1 MSSAAIMVLI
11 VNLQAKIDA
20 LNEAI
25 GHLNNAS
32 ASYSQFPSVLEEIG
46 AGWKNSIV
54 INGEAADKGKAME
67 HAKEFQGFVGEI
79 GAIIGVISAK
89 LAEYEVKLAELWQQY
104 WAAKKA
110 EEEAAAAA
118 AAAAQSGGG
127 YEGNSTAQA
136 AAGNNS
142 IVACFK
148 KNTKVLTNKGY
159 INIQDI
165 KVNDLVM
172 SYNIDSNNNEYS
184 KVIKT
189 YEHKDTKD
197 YLYKITSKS
206 IVIEA
211 TSKHPICI
219 DNDKIEYIEAEKLK
233 INDKLV
239 DLNGNL
245 HPIDNIE
252 FNEIIDTFYNL
263 EVEKNHNYYVTE
275 NDILVHNKR

>member
-1 MSSAAIMVLI
+1 MSSAAILAQI
-11 VNLQAKIDA
+11 HALQAKVDA

-32 ASYSQFPSVLEEIG
+32 TSFSQFTPVLEEIG

-54 INGEAADKGKAME
+54 INGEPADKRKAVE
-67 HAKEFQGFVGEI
+67 RAKEFQGFI
-79 GAIIGVISAK
+79 SKISSIIGVISAK
-89 LAEYEVKLAELWQQY
+89 IGEYEAKIAALWIEY

-118 AAAAQSGGG
+118 A
-127 YEGNSTAQA
+127 Y
-136 AAGNNS
+136 AGTQINGHRAGDS
-142 IVACFK
+142 SAVACFK

-159 INIQDI
+159 VNIQDI

-172 SYNIDSNNNEYS
+172 SYNIESNNNEYS

-189 YEHKDTKD
+189 FEHKDTKD

-219 DNDKIEYIEAEKLK
+219 KNNELEYIEAEKLK

-245 HPIDNIE
+245 HSIDKIE
-252 FNEIIDTFYNL
+252 FNEIVDNFYNL

-275 NDILVHNKR
+275 NDILVHNKK

>member
-1 MSSAAIMVLI
+1 MSSAAILAQI
-11 VNLQAKIDA
+11 HALQAKVDA

-32 ASYSQFPSVLEEIG
+32 TSFSQFPPVLEEIG

-54 INGEAADKGKAME
+54 INGEPADKGKAVE
-67 HAKEFQGFVGEI
+67 RAKEFQGFI
-79 GAIIGVISAK
+79 SKISSIIGVISAK
-89 LAEYEVKLAELWQQY
+89 IGEYEAKIAALWIEY

-118 AAAAQSGGG
+118 A
-127 YEGNSTAQA
+127 Y
-136 AAGNNS
+136 AGTQINGHRAGDS
-142 IVACFK
+142 SAVACFK

-159 INIQDI
+159 VNIQDI

-172 SYNIDSNNNEYS
+172 SYDIESNNNEYS

-189 YEHKDTKD
+189 FEHKDTKD

-206 IVIEA
+206 IVIET

-219 DNDKIEYIEAEKLK
+219 KNNELEYIEAEKLK

-245 HPIDNIE
+245 HSIDKIE
-252 FNEIIDTFYNL
+252 FNEIVDNFYNL

-275 NDILVHNKR
+275 NDILVHNKK

>member
-1 MSSAAIMVLI
+1 MSSAAILAQI
-11 VNLQAKIDA
+11 HALQAKVDA

-32 ASYSQFPSVLEEIG
+32 TSFSQFPPVLEEIG

-54 INGEAADKGKAME
+54 INGEPADKGKAVE
-67 HAKEFQGFVGEI
+67 RAKEFQGFI
-79 GAIIGVISAK
+79 GKISSIIGVIAAK
-89 LAEYEVKLAELWQQY
+89 IAEYEAEIAELWVAY

-118 AAAAQSGGG
+118 A
-127 YEGNSTAQA
+127 Y
-136 AAGNNS
+136 AGTQINGHRAGDS
-142 IVACFK
+142 SAVACFK

-159 INIQDI
+159 VNIQDI

-172 SYNIDSNNNEYS
+172 SYNIESNNNEYS

-189 YEHKDTKD
+189 FEHKDTKD

-219 DNDKIEYIEAEKLK
+219 KNNELEYIEAEKLK
-233 INDKLV
+233 TNDKLV
-239 DLNGNL
+239 DINGNL
-245 HPIDNIE
+245 HSIDKIE

-263 EVEKNHNYYVTE
+263 EVEVNHNYYVTK
-275 NDILVHNKR
+275 NNILVHNKK

>member
-1 MSSAAIMVLI
+1 MSSAEILAQIHD
-11 VNLQAKIDA
+11 LQAKVDA

-32 ASYSQFPSVLEEIG
+32 TSFSQFPPVLEEIG
-46 AGWKNSIV
+46 AGWKNSII
-54 INGEAADKGKAME
+54 INGEPADKEKAVE
-67 HAKEFQGFVGEI
+67 RAKEFQEFIEKI
-79 GAIIGVISAK
+79 SSIIGVISAK
-89 LAEYEVKLAELWQQY
+89 IGEYEAEIDALWIEY

-110 EEEAAAAA
+110 EEEAAAEAA
-118 AAAAQSGGG
+118 DEDAD
-127 YEGNSTAQA
+127 EKSTSDVVLTSA
-136 AAGNNS
+136 
-142 IVACFK
+142 VACFK

-159 INIQDI
+159 VNIQDI

-172 SYNIDSNNNEYS
+172 SYNIESNNNEYS

-189 YEHKDTKD
+189 FEHKDTKD

-219 DNDKIEYIEAEKLK
+219 KNNELEYIEAEKLK

-245 HPIDNIE
+245 HSIDKIE
-252 FNEIIDTFYNL
+252 FNEIVDNFYNL

-275 NDILVHNKR
+275 NDILVHNKK

>member
-1 MSSAAIMVLI
+1 MSSAAILAQI
-11 VNLQAKIDA
+11 HALQAKVDA

-32 ASYSQFPSVLEEIG
+32 ASFGQFPPVLEEIG
-46 AGWKNSIV
+46 AGWKNSII
-54 INGEAADKGKAME
+54 INGEPADKGKAVE
-67 HAKEFQGFVGEI
+67 RAKEFQGFI
-79 GAIIGVISAK
+79 GKISSIIGVIAAK
-89 LAEYEVKLAELWQQY
+89 IAEYEAEIAELWVAY

-118 AAAAQSGGG
+118 AAAASGISG
-127 YEGNSTAQA
+127 ST
-136 AAGNNS
+136 AGNNS

-165 KVNDLVM
+165 KVNDLVV
-172 SYNIDSNNNEYS
+172 SYNIDSNKNEYS

-189 YEHKDTKD
+189 FEHKDTKD
-197 YLYKITSKS
+197 YLYKIASKS

-219 DNDKIEYIEAEKLK
+219 DNGKMEYIEAEKIK
-233 INDKLV
+233 ISDKLV
-239 DLNGNL
+239 DLDGNKHL
-245 HPIDNIE
+245 VDKIE
-252 FNEIIDTFYNL
+252 FNEIVDTFYNL
-263 EVEKNHNYYVTE
+263 EVKDNHNYYVTE
-275 NDILVHNKR
+275 NNILVHNKK

>member
-1 MSSAAIMVLI
+1 MSSAAILAQI
-11 VNLQAKIDA
+11 HALQAKVDA

-32 ASYSQFPSVLEEIG
+32 TSFSQFPPVLEEIG
-46 AGWKNSIV
+46 AGWKNSII
-54 INGEAADKGKAME
+54 INGEPADKGKAAE
-67 HAKEFQGFVGEI
+67 RAKEFQGFI
-79 GAIIGVISAK
+79 GKISSIIGVISAK
-89 LAEYEVKLAELWQQY
+89 IGEYEAKIAALWIEY

-118 AAAAQSGGG
+118 A
-127 YEGNSTAQA
+127 Y
-136 AAGNNS
+136 AGTQINGHRAGDS
-142 IVACFK
+142 SAVACFK

-172 SYNIDSNNNEYS
+172 SYNIESNNNEYS

-189 YEHKDTKD
+189 FEHKDIND
-197 YLYKITSKS
+197 DLYKITSKS

-219 DNDKIEYIEAEKLK
+219 KNNELEYIEAEKLK

-245 HPIDNIE
+245 HPIDKIE

-263 EVEKNHNYYVTE
+263 EVEGNHNYYVTK
-275 NDILVHNKR
+275 NNILVHNKK

>member
-1 MSSAAIMVLI
+1 MSSAAILAQI
-11 VNLQAKIDA
+11 NALQAKVDA

-32 ASYSQFPSVLEEIG
+32 TSFSQFPPVLEEIG

-54 INGEAADKGKAME
+54 INGEPADKGKAVE
-67 HAKEFQGFVGEI
+67 RAKEFQGFI
-79 GAIIGVISAK
+79 SKISSIIGVISAK
-89 LAEYEVKLAELWQQY
+89 IAEYEAEIAELWVAY

-110 EEEAAAAA
+110 EEEAAARAA
-118 AAAAQSGGG
+118 AAASSGKSS
-127 YEGNSTAQA
+127 STAQ
-136 AAGNNS
+136 NNS

-159 INIQDI
+159 VNIQDI
-165 KVNDLVM
+165 KVNDLVV
-172 SYNIDSNNNEYS
+172 SYNIDSNKNEYS

-189 YEHKDTKD
+189 FEHKDTKD

-219 DNDKIEYIEAEKLK
+219 KNNKIEYVETEILK
-233 INDKLV
+233 TNDKLV
-239 DLNGNL
+239 DINGNL
-245 HPIDNIE
+245 HPIDKIE

-263 EVEKNHNYYVTE
+263 EVEDNHNYYVTE
-275 NDILVHNKR
+275 NNILVHNKK

>member
-1 MSSAAIMVLI
+1 MSSAAILAQI
-11 VNLQAKIDA
+11 HALQAKVDA

-32 ASYSQFPSVLEEIG
+32 TSFSQFPPVLEEIG
-46 AGWKNSIV
+46 AGWKNSII
-54 INGEAADKGKAME
+54 INGEPADKGKAVE
-67 HAKEFQGFVGEI
+67 RAKEFQGFI
-79 GAIIGVISAK
+79 GKISSIIGVIAAK
-89 LAEYEVKLAELWQQY
+89 IAEYEAEIAELWVAY

-118 AAAAQSGGG
+118 A
-127 YEGNSTAQA
+127 Y
-136 AAGNNS
+136 AGTQINGHRAGDS
-142 IVACFK
+142 SAVACFK

-159 INIQDI
+159 VNIQDI

-172 SYNIDSNNNEYS
+172 SYNIESNNNEYS

-189 YEHKDTKD
+189 FEHKDIND
-197 YLYKITSKS
+197 DLYKITSKS

-219 DNDKIEYIEAEKLK
+219 KNNELEYIEAEKLK

-245 HPIDNIE
+245 HPIDKIE

-263 EVEKNHNYYVTE
+263 EVEGNHNYYVTK
-275 NDILVHNKR
+275 NNILVHNKK

>member
-1 MSSAAIMVLI
+1 MSSAAILAQI
-11 VNLQAKIDA
+11 HALQAKVDA

-25 GHLNNAS
+25 GHLYNAS
-32 ASYSQFPSVLEEIG
+32 GSFSQFPPVLEEIG

-54 INGEAADKGKAME
+54 INGEPADKGKAVE
-67 HAKEFQGFVGEI
+67 RAKEFQGFI
-79 GAIIGVISAK
+79 SKISSIIGVISAK
-89 LAEYEVKLAELWQQY
+89 IGEYEAKIAALWIEY

-118 AAAAQSGGG
+118 A
-127 YEGNSTAQA
+127 Y
-136 AAGNNS
+136 AGTQINGHRAGDS
-142 IVACFK
+142 SAVACFK

-159 INIQDI
+159 VNIQDI

-172 SYNIDSNNNEYS
+172 SYNIESNNNEYS

-189 YEHKDTKD
+189 FEHKDAKD

-206 IVIEA
+206 IVIKA

-219 DNDKIEYIEAEKLK
+219 KNNELEYIEAEKLK

-245 HPIDNIE
+245 HPIDKIE

-263 EVEKNHNYYVTE
+263 EVEDNHNYYVTK
-275 NDILVHNKR
+275 NNILVHNKK

>member
-1 MSSAAIMVLI
+1 MSSAAILAQI
-11 VNLQAKIDA
+11 HALQAKVDA

-32 ASYSQFPSVLEEIG
+32 TSFSQFPPVLEEIG
-46 AGWKNSIV
+46 AGWKNSII
-54 INGEAADKGKAME
+54 INGEPADKGKAVE
-67 HAKEFQGFVGEI
+67 RAKEFQGFI
-79 GAIIGVISAK
+79 GKISSIIGVIAAK
-89 LAEYEVKLAELWQQY
+89 IAEYEAEIAALWIEY

-118 AAAAQSGGG
+118 A
-127 YEGNSTAQA
+127 Y
-136 AAGNNS
+136 AGTQINGHRAGDS
-142 IVACFK
+142 SAVACFK

-159 INIQDI
+159 VNIQDI

-172 SYNIDSNNNEYS
+172 SYNIESNNNEYS

-189 YEHKDTKD
+189 FEHKDTKD

-219 DNDKIEYIEAEKLK
+219 KNNELEYIEAEKLK

-245 HPIDNIE
+245 HSIDKIE
-252 FNEIIDTFYNL
+252 FN
-263 EVEKNHNYYVTE
+263 
-275 NDILVHNKR
+275 

>member
-1 MSSAAIMVLI
+1 MSSAAILAQI
-11 VNLQAKIDA
+11 HALQAKVDA

-32 ASYSQFPSVLEEIG
+32 TSFSQFPPVLEEIG

-54 INGEAADKGKAME
+54 INGEPADKGKAVE
-67 HAKEFQGFVGEI
+67 RAKEFQGFI
-79 GAIIGVISAK
+79 SKISSIIGVISAK
-89 LAEYEVKLAELWQQY
+89 IGEYEEEIDALWIEY

-118 AAAAQSGGG
+118 AAAAA
-127 YEGNSTAQA
+127 Y
-136 AAGNNS
+136 AGTQINGHRAGDS
-142 IVACFK
+142 SAVACFK

-159 INIQDI
+159 VNIQDI

-172 SYNIDSNNNEYS
+172 SYNIESNNNEYS

-189 YEHKDTKD
+189 FEHKDTKD

-219 DNDKIEYIEAEKLK
+219 KNNELEYIEAEKLK

-245 HPIDNIE
+245 HLIDKIE
-252 FNEIIDTFYNL
+252 FNVIVDNFYNL

-275 NDILVHNKR
+275 NDILVHNKK

>member
-1 MSSAAIMVLI
+1 L
-11 VNLQAKIDA
+11 
-20 LNEAI
+20 
-25 GHLNNAS
+25 
-32 ASYSQFPSVLEEIG
+32 
-46 AGWKNSIV
+46 W
-54 INGEAADKGKAME
+54 
-67 HAKEFQGFVGEI
+67 
-79 GAIIGVISAK
+79 
-89 LAEYEVKLAELWQQY
+89 VKY

-118 AAAAQSGGG
+118 A
-127 YEGNSTAQA
+127 Y
-136 AAGNNS
+136 AGTQINGHRAGDSSASCNVLKR
-142 IVACFK
+142 IQ
-148 KNTKVLTNKGY
+148 KVLTNKGY
-159 INIQDI
+159 ANIQDI

-172 SYNIDSNNNEYS
+172 SYNIESNNNEYS

-189 YEHKDTKD
+189 FEHKDTKD

-219 DNDKIEYIEAEKLK
+219 KNNELEYIEAEKLK

-245 HPIDNIE
+245 HPIDKIE

-263 EVEKNHNYYVTE
+263 EVEDNHNYYVTK
-275 NDILVHNKR
+275 IIS

>member
-1 MSSAAIMVLI
+1 MSSAAILAQI
-11 VNLQAKIDA
+11 HALQAKVVA

-32 ASYSQFPSVLEEIG
+32 TSFSQFPPVLEEIG

-54 INGEAADKGKAME
+54 INGEPADKGKAVE
-67 HAKEFQGFVGEI
+67 RAKEFQGFIEKI
-79 GAIIGVISAK
+79 SSIIGVISTK
-89 LAEYEVKLAELWQQY
+89 IGEYEAKIAALWIEY

-118 AAAAQSGGG
+118 A
-127 YEGNSTAQA
+127 Y
-136 AAGNNS
+136 AGTQINGHRAGDS
-142 IVACFK
+142 SAVACFK

-159 INIQDI
+159 VNIQDI

-172 SYNIDSNNNEYS
+172 SYDIESNNNEYS

-189 YEHKDTKD
+189 FEHKDTKD

-211 TSKHPICI
+211 TSNHPICI
-219 DNDKIEYIEAEKLK
+219 KNNELEYIEAEKLK

-245 HPIDNIE
+245 HSIDKIE
-252 FNEIIDTFYNL
+252 FNEIVDNFYNL

-275 NDILVHNKR
+275 NDILVHNKK

>member
-1 MSSAAIMVLI
+1 MSSAAILAQI
-11 VNLQAKIDA
+11 HALQAKVDA

-32 ASYSQFPSVLEEIG
+32 TSFSQFPPVLEEIG

-54 INGEAADKGKAME
+54 INGEPADKGKAVE
-67 HAKEFQGFVGEI
+67 RAKEFQEFI
-79 GAIIGVISAK
+79 GKISSIIGVISAK
-89 LAEYEVKLAELWQQY
+89 IGEYEAKIAALWIEY

-118 AAAAQSGGG
+118 A
-127 YEGNSTAQA
+127 Y
-136 AAGNNS
+136 AGTQINGHRAGDS
-142 IVACFK
+142 SAVACFK

-159 INIQDI
+159 VNIQDI

-172 SYNIDSNNNEYS
+172 SYNMESNNNEYS

-189 YEHKDTKD
+189 FEHKDTKD
-197 YLYKITSKS
+197 YLYKIKSKS

-219 DNDKIEYIEAEKLK
+219 KNNQLEYIEAEKLK

-245 HPIDNIE
+245 HPIDKIE

-263 EVEKNHNYYVTE
+263 EVEGNHNYYVTE
-275 NDILVHNKR
+275 NNILVHNKK

>member
-1 MSSAAIMVLI
+1 MSSAAILAQI
-11 VNLQAKIDA
+11 HALQAKVDA

-32 ASYSQFPSVLEEIG
+32 ASYSQFPSILEEIG

-67 HAKEFQGFVGEI
+67 HAKEFQGFVGKI
-79 GAIIGVISAK
+79 SSIIGVISAK
-89 LAEYEVKLAELWQQY
+89 IGEYEAKIAALWIEY

-118 AAAAQSGGG
+118 AAAAA
-127 YEGNSTAQA
+127 Y
-136 AAGNNS
+136 AGTQINGHRAGDS
-142 IVACFK
+142 SAVACFK

-159 INIQDI
+159 VNIQDI

-172 SYNIDSNNNEYS
+172 SYNIESNNNEYS

-189 YEHKDTKD
+189 FEHKDTKD

-206 IVIEA
+206 IVIEV

-219 DNDKIEYIEAEKLK
+219 KNNELEYIEAEKLK

-245 HPIDNIE
+245 HPIDKIE
-252 FNEIIDTFYNL
+252 FNEIVDNFYNL

-275 NDILVHNKR
+275 NDILVHNKK

>member
-1 MSSAAIMVLI
+1 MSSAAILAQI
-11 VNLQAKIDA
+11 HALQAKVDA

-32 ASYSQFPSVLEEIG
+32 TSFSQFPPVLEEIG
-46 AGWKNSIV
+46 AGWKNSII
-54 INGEAADKGKAME
+54 INGEPADKGKAVE
-67 HAKEFQGFVGEI
+67 RAKEFQEFIEKI
-79 GAIIGVISAK
+79 SSIIGVISAK
-89 LAEYEVKLAELWQQY
+89 IGEYEAEIDALWIEY

-110 EEEAAAAA
+110 EEEAAAEAA
-118 AAAAQSGGG
+118 DEDAD
-127 YEGNSTAQA
+127 EKSTSDVVLTSA
-136 AAGNNS
+136 
-142 IVACFK
+142 VACFK

-159 INIQDI
+159 VNIQDI

-172 SYNIDSNNNEYS
+172 SYNIESNNNEYS

-189 YEHKDTKD
+189 FEHKDTKD

-219 DNDKIEYIEAEKLK
+219 KNNELEYIEAEKLK

-245 HPIDNIE
+245 HSIDKIE
-252 FNEIIDTFYNL
+252 FNEIVDNFYNL

-275 NDILVHNKR
+275 NDILVHNKK